1 MEYIIGIVIGGV
13 VAAGIAVVFLS
24 RTRTRDSGDF
34 EQTVNRVFSDALL
47 KAQDHLVSATKE
59 RLDGERERTNS
70 DLEHKKEVIGNLIE
84 EMRRDIT
91 LKSKELK
98 ESEDAR
104 IATFSALSREM
115 ELQRTVIHELRAS
128 TDELKRVLSN
138 NQLRGAFGEQVADNL
153 LKMAGFVIGQ
163 DYVFNK
169 EQESTD
175 TRPDFT
181 IYLPD
186 RTKVNIDVKFAFAS
200 LIKMFSTE
208 NKEERDQHHR
218 QFETDVKQKIKQ
230 VTTRDYINPE
240 DKTVDFVIL
249 FIPNEMIFSYI
260 YEQLTDVWEDALKKK
275 VIFAG
280 PFSFTAILR
289 MIKQTYANF
298 RYQENLHQVI
308 GLIQKFELE
317 YDKYREAVD
326 TLGSRL
332 DSTMKQFQAVSSTR
346 DRALG
351 RIVDQ
356 IKTQTIDTPQIDA
369 VPLMSEGDQDK

>member
-1 MEYIIGIVIGGV
+1 MIGIIIGGV
-13 VAAGIAVVFLS
+13 VAALITVVVL
-24 RTRTRDSGDF
+24 RTKTQSTGDF

-59 RLDGERERTNS
+59 RLDGERERNVN

-84 EMRRDIT
+84 EMRRDIGV
-91 LKSKELK
+91 KSKELK

-104 IATFSALSREM
+104 IATFSALSREL
-115 ELQRTVIHELRAS
+115 ELQRGVIHELRAS
-128 TDELKRVLSN
+128 TEELKRVLSN
-138 NQLRGAFGEQVADNL
+138 NQMRGAFGEQVADNL

-186 RTKVNIDVKFAFAS
+186 RTKVNIDVKFPYAS

-208 NKEERDQHHR
+208 NKEERDQYHR

-240 DKTVDFVIL
+240 EKTVDFVIL

-260 YEQLTDVWEDALKKK
+260 YEQLTDVWEDAMKKK

-289 MIKQTYANF
+289 MIKQAYANF
-298 RYQENLHQVI
+298 CYQENLHAVI
-308 GLIQKFELE
+308 GLIGKFELE

-356 IKTQTIDTPQIDA
+356 IKTQTIDTPQLEI
-369 VPLMSEGDQDK
+369 SSQESKEI

>member
-1 MEYIIGIVIGGV
+1 MEIILGILIGMVGTG
-13 VAAGIAVVFLS
+13 ALAAVVLM
-24 RTRTRDSGDF
+24 RKKERGPDL
-34 EQTVNRVFSDALL
+34 EQVVERVFSDALL
-47 KAQDHLVSATKE
+47 KAQDHLVETAKE
-59 RLDGERERTNS
+59 RLDG
-70 DLEHKKEVIGNLIE
+70 KKEVIGTLIE
-84 EMRRDIT
+84 EIRRD
-91 LKSKELK
+91 LQVKSRELK
-98 ESEDAR
+98 ESEELR
-104 IATFSALSREM
+104 IATFSALAREL
-115 ELQRTVIHELRAS
+115 ELQRGVIHELRAS
-128 TDELKRVLSN
+128 TEELKRVLSN
-138 NQLRGAFGEQVADNL
+138 NQMRGAFGEQVAENL

-181 IYLPD
+181 IFLPD
-186 RTKVNIDVKFAFAS
+186 KTRINVDVKFPYTA

-208 NKEERDQHHR
+208 NKEEREAHHR

-230 VTTRDYINPE
+230 VSTRDYINPE
-240 DKTVDFVIL
+240 EKTVDFVIL

-260 YEQLTDVWEDALKKK
+260 YEQLTDVWEEAMKKK

-289 MIKQTYANF
+289 MVKQAHANF
-298 RYQENLHQVI
+298 CYQENLHQVI
-308 GLIQKFELE
+308 GLIGKFELE

-332 DSTMKQFQAVSSTR
+332 DSSMKQFQVVASTR
-346 DRALG
+346 DRALS

-356 IKTQTIDTPQIDA
+356 IKTQNIEKA
-369 VPLMSEGDQDK
+369 DQKLLEE

>member
-1 MEYIIGIVIGGV
+1 MIVGG
-13 VAAGIAVVFLS
+13 GIAAVFAVIFLS
-24 RTRTRDSGDF
+24 RARSRAGGDF
-34 EQTVNRVFSDALL
+34 EQTVNRAFSDALL

-59 RLDGERERTNS
+59 RLDGERERTSS
-70 DLEHKKEVIGNLIE
+70 DLEHKKEMIGSLIE

-115 ELQRTVIHELRAS
+115 ELQRTVIQDLRTS
-128 TDELKRVLSN
+128 TEELKRVLSN

-186 RTKVNIDVKFAFAS
+186 RTKINIDVKFPYAS

-218 QFETDVKQKIKQ
+218 QFEADVKQKIKQ

-260 YEQLTDVWEDALKKK
+260 YEQLTDVWEEAMKKK

-289 MIKQTYANF
+289 MIKQAYANF
-298 RYQENLHQVI
+298 CYQENIHQVI

-332 DSTMKQFQAVSSTR
+332 DSSMKQFQAVSGTR

-356 IKTQTIDTPQIDA
+356 IKSQTIDTPQLELA
-369 VPLMSEGDQDK
+369 AQENKRT